1 MRKVSVYKC
10 PVCGMRFKSL
20 SGWGEHIERLH
31 PDTIPDGYS
40 VARYFYY
47 VDTGKTHGSC
57 VQCHKP
63 TEWNETT
70 GKYSRYCSD
79 PNCKKKYCAEA
90 KKRMVDKYGVP
101 HLLNDPDQQRKMLA
115 SKSKPYKFRDGGS
128 VLYLSSYE
136 KDFLMTCEFVLGL
149 KSKDIMGPSP
159 HTYTYMYEGKQH
171 FYIPDFYIPDLNLE
185 IEIKDGNGNPNNL
198 PHIVEHDRHTEKIK
212 DEVMIKNPKVNY
224 FKVVN
229 KEYQDFYRFL
239 LECKLA
245 IDDDMVKRVEMELLP
260 ATEAVSGSGKIKM
273 MTKSDFEKIPDS
285 STLHLT
291 RDAYLARLKA
301 DPKVFDK
308 ISCYGLYDGKSY
320 PVGFFSIS
328 NDTGCVELLV
338 VDEKERRKGYGTT
351 LLNYAFNNFGG
362 KYLEVRKSNAP
373 AIGLYEKYGLHVT
386 DEYQGKTEAVYRMAP
401 ATEAAFINHKD
412 EYFNIDKWQRKKDE
426 NILYVTGLS
435 GSGKSTVGKE
445 LAKKHK
451 AVFIELDVFAW
462 KDYVEDAYEYWNPN
476 GYMEETYAVYRA
488 FLRSDIPRFSRDTPK
503 NNHLKHAMYKKIF
516 DWLYKYCQD
525 RPDILFIWEGIAIF
539 MGMDREFFIDKPMII
554 KGTSMHTSF
563 KRMTLREANV
573 YSNEQ
578 KATMDAVY
586 KQDEMILEGL
596 RKFMRANAEKSPVL
610 ESSASSVIWDIFH
623 ADEVEEASVFEH
635 VPQPATESSM
645 KSNISKDYTSKGKKS
660 LSDFTCLKMTPT
672 LLKKYEAE
680 SKMLKHAWPA
690 DETHDSRIWLD
701 GDKLV
706 GDACVSFKD
715 PDYNWISTLEI
726 RPEYQ
731 GYGLGNQLLNFAVK
745 TMKGNA
751 LRVDSD
757 NEVAHKMYTKYGFK
771 PINDKKLNSKY
782 ATYDNDKGY
791 LLALESALT
800 SKERTDFGLPDI
812 KKYPMP
818 DAEHVMLAIKF
829 FNYVNEDREKELA
842 DAINAKITEF
852 GITDINIGKNNR
864 FGKYYNPAEDSVM
877 TGWAP
882 NVPYSGIVAK
892 ESAMPEFVYEP
903 IKFNDRLWQSYQ
915 GKRYYPLYIG
925 LMKNIS
931 PLGTVIRSFTKENWS
946 HSFISFD
953 PSMGECFTFGN
964 KVIKKGIINARGFG
978 AGIESFNPKANYFSY
993 PPSTEYAL
1001 HVMFFEESQI
1011 KAVKNTVDNIFAH
1024 REKYRYNV
1032 GGLINYIFNNPKTD
1046 PENLFCSQFV
1056 ALVINSGK
1064 QGILD
1069 RDPSLYSPGS
1079 LADLRGTF
1087 YVCNG
1092 TIKNYDKLKAEI
1104 RTKEIFND
1112 IIKTQNIEALEHSS
1126 LTYNADWEDS
1136 EDIELTG
1143 GYMVP

>member
-1 MRKVSVYKC
+1 
-10 PVCGMRFKSL
+10 
-20 SGWGEHIERLH
+20 
-31 PDTIPDGYS
+31 
-40 VARYFYY
+40 
-47 VDTGKTHGSC
+47 
-57 VQCHKP
+57 
-63 TEWNETT
+63 
-70 GKYSRYCSD
+70 
-79 PNCKKKYCAEA
+79 
-90 KKRMVDKYGVP
+90 
-101 HLLNDPDQQRKMLA
+101 
-115 SKSKPYKFRDGGS
+115 
-128 VLYLSSYE
+128 
-136 KDFLMTCEFVLGL
+136 
-149 KSKDIMGPSP
+149 
-159 HTYTYMYEGKQH
+159 
-171 FYIPDFYIPDLNLE
+171 
-185 IEIKDGNGNPNNL
+185 
-198 PHIVEHDRHTEKIK
+198 
-212 DEVMIKNPKVNY
+212 MIKNPKVNY

-245 IDDDMVKRVEMELLP
+245 IDDAMVKRVEMELLP
-260 ATEAVSGSGKIKM
+260 ATES
-273 MTKSDFEKIPDS
+273 
-285 STLHLT
+285 
-291 RDAYLARLKA
+291 
-301 DPKVFDK
+301 
-308 ISCYGLYDGKSY
+308 
-320 PVGFFSIS
+320 
-328 NDTGCVELLV
+328 
-338 VDEKERRKGYGTT
+338 
-351 LLNYAFNNFGG
+351 
-362 KYLEVRKSNAP
+362 
-373 AIGLYEKYGLHVT
+373 
-386 DEYQGKTEAVYRMAP
+386 
-401 ATEAAFINHKD
+401 AFINHKD
-412 EYFNIDKWQRKKDE
+412 EYFNIDKWQRKKGQ
-426 NILYVTGLS
+426 NILYITGLS
-435 GSGKSTVGKE
+435 GSGKSTLGEE
-445 LAKKHK
+445 LSKSHDA
-451 AVFIELDVFAW
+451 FYIELDRITREFGQDE
-462 KDYVEDAYEYWNPN
+462 KWNPN
-476 GYMEETYAVYRA
+476 GYQKNVSQIFRKMYAETGCVYEKDDSFDTKRA
-488 FLRSDIPRFSRDTPK
+488 KFNSAF
-503 NNHLKHAMYKKIF
+503 N
-516 DWLYKYCQD
+516 WLLDYCTK
-525 RPDILFIWEGIAIF
+525 RPGLLFIWEGIHISARI
-539 MGMDREFFIDKPMII
+539 DHEYLKDKPMII
-554 KGTSMHTSF
+554 KGTSKHTSL
-563 KRMTLREANV
+563 KRMTIREANV
-573 YSNEQ
+573 YDEQ
-578 KATMDAVY
+578 QRAEMKAWYA
-586 KQDEMILEGL
+586 QDDHNLDKL
-596 RKFMRANAEKSPVL
+596 RKFMRANAEKSTAL

-635 VPQPATESSM
+635 VPQPATE
-645 KSNISKDYTSKGKKS
+645 
-660 LSDFTCLKMTPT
+660 
-672 LLKKYEAE
+672 A
-680 SKMLKHAWPA
+680 
-690 DETHDSRIWLD
+690 
-701 GDKLV
+701 
-706 GDACVSFKD
+706 
-715 PDYNWISTLEI
+715 
-726 RPEYQ
+726 
-731 GYGLGNQLLNFAVK
+731 
-745 TMKGNA
+745 
-751 LRVDSD
+751 
-757 NEVAHKMYTKYGFK
+757 
-771 PINDKKLNSKY
+771 
-782 ATYDNDKGY
+782 
-791 LLALESALT
+791 ALT

-852 GITDINIGKNNR
+852 GITDINIGENNR
-864 FGKYYNPAEDSVM
+864 FGKYYKPAEDSVM

-978 AGIESFNPKANYFSY
+978 AGIESFNPKANHFSY

-1092 TIKNYDKLKAEI
+1092 MIKNYDKLKTEI

-1136 EDIELTG
+1136 EDIEISG

>member
-1 MRKVSVYKC
+1 
-10 PVCGMRFKSL
+10 
-20 SGWGEHIERLH
+20 
-31 PDTIPDGYS
+31 
-40 VARYFYY
+40 
-47 VDTGKTHGSC
+47 
-57 VQCHKP
+57 
-63 TEWNETT
+63 
-70 GKYSRYCSD
+70 
-79 PNCKKKYCAEA
+79 
-90 KKRMVDKYGVP
+90 
-101 HLLNDPDQQRKMLA
+101 
-115 SKSKPYKFRDGGS
+115 
-128 VLYLSSYE
+128 
-136 KDFLMTCEFVLGL
+136 
-149 KSKDIMGPSP
+149 
-159 HTYTYMYEGKQH
+159 
-171 FYIPDFYIPDLNLE
+171 
-185 IEIKDGNGNPNNL
+185 
-198 PHIVEHDRHTEKIK
+198 
-212 DEVMIKNPKVNY
+212 MIKNPKVNY

-260 ATEAVSGSGKIKM
+260 ATEAVSGNGKIKM

-301 DPKVFDK
+301 DPKAFDK

-328 NDTGCVELLV
+328 NDTGCIELLV
-338 VDEKERRKGYGTT
+338 VDEKERRKGYGIT

-362 KYLEVRKSNAP
+362 KYLKVRKSNAP
-373 AIGLYEKYGLHVT
+373 AIGLYEKYGLHIT

-401 ATEAAFINHKD
+401 ATEAVSAKAISELETPQDVYDFIKKNVTYAEFDKLMTPDEVLQKGKGSCHDQAQLAKELLGKIGKNVALHFFIALRPNDPVGGNTHTFVTYKEDNKIVWFETSWDGANGIRKYDSMNQLKSDLFKYHMKTSYGKKYPELEFESVGNKVKPGMDLGEYVNAMMSEAATEAAFINHKD
-412 EYFNIDKWQRKKDE
+412 EYFNIDKWKRKKDE

-435 GSGKSTVGKE
+435 GSGKSTIGKE

-462 KDYVEDAYEYWNPN
+462 NDYVEDAYEYWNPN

-488 FLRSDIPRFSRDTPK
+488 FLRSDIPRFSKDTPK
-503 NNHLKHAMYKKIF
+503 NSHLKRAMYKKIF

-563 KRMTLREANV
+563 KRMSLREANV
-573 YSNEQ
+573 YSDEQ

-660 LSDFTCLKMTPT
+660 LSDFTCLKMTPA

-706 GDACVSFKD
+706 GDACVSFSD

-731 GYGLGNQLLNFAVK
+731 GYGLGSQLLNFAVK

-771 PINDKKLNSKY
+771 PITDKGINAKY
-782 ATYDNDKGY
+782 ATHDNDKGY
-791 LLALESALT
+791 LLALESTLT

-864 FGKYYNPAEDSVM
+864 FGKYYKPAEDSVM

-978 AGIESFNPKANYFSY
+978 AGIESFNPKANHFSY

-1087 YVCNG
+1087 FVCNG
-1092 TIKNYDKLKAEI
+1092 MIKTYDKLKTEI

-1136 EDIELTG
+1136 EDIELAG

>member
-1 MRKVSVYKC
+1 
-10 PVCGMRFKSL
+10 
-20 SGWGEHIERLH
+20 
-31 PDTIPDGYS
+31 
-40 VARYFYY
+40 
-47 VDTGKTHGSC
+47 
-57 VQCHKP
+57 
-63 TEWNETT
+63 
-70 GKYSRYCSD
+70 
-79 PNCKKKYCAEA
+79 
-90 KKRMVDKYGVP
+90 
-101 HLLNDPDQQRKMLA
+101 
-115 SKSKPYKFRDGGS
+115 
-128 VLYLSSYE
+128 
-136 KDFLMTCEFVLGL
+136 
-149 KSKDIMGPSP
+149 
-159 HTYTYMYEGKQH
+159 
-171 FYIPDFYIPDLNLE
+171 
-185 IEIKDGNGNPNNL
+185 
-198 PHIVEHDRHTEKIK
+198 
-212 DEVMIKNPKVNY
+212 MIKNPKVNY

-260 ATEAVSGSGKIKM
+260 ATEAVSAKAISELETPQDVYDFIKKNVSYAEFDKLMTPDEVLQKGKGSCHDQAQLAKELLGKIGKNVALHFFIALRPNDPVGGNTHTFVTYKEDNKIVWFETSWDGANGIRRYDSM
-273 MTKSDFEKIPDS
+273 NQLKSDLFKYHMKTSYGKKYPELEFES
-285 STLHLT
+285 VGN
-291 RDAYLARLKA
+291 
-301 DPKVFDK
+301 KVKPGMDLGE
-308 ISCYGLYDGKSY
+308 Y
-320 PVGFFSIS
+320 V
-328 NDTGCVELLV
+328 
-338 VDEKERRKGYGTT
+338 
-351 LLNYAFNNFGG
+351 
-362 KYLEVRKSNAP
+362 NAMM
-373 AIGLYEKYGLHVT
+373 G
-386 DEYQGKTEAVYRMAP
+386 EA
-401 ATEAAFINHKD
+401 ATESAFINHKD
-412 EYFNIDKWQRKKDE
+412 EYFNIDKWQRKKGQ
-426 NILYVTGLS
+426 NILYITGLS
-435 GSGKSTVGKE
+435 GSGKSTLGYN
-445 LAKKHK
+445 LALQHK
-451 AVFIELDVFAW
+451 AIYIELDRVFSNFNMPRKWSMNGPDETEKLFDAMDKRFPIDVNRDDPKSKGIARDIRMKRLNW
-462 KDYVEDAYEYWNPN
+462 LLDYCN
-476 GYMEETYAVYRA
+476 
-488 FLRSDIPRFSRDTPK
+488 SRPST
-503 NNHLKHAMYKKIF
+503 
-516 DWLYKYCQD
+516 LY
-525 RPDILFIWEGIAIF
+525 IWEGVWIF
-539 MGMDREFFIDKPMII
+539 DFFRHEEYYDKPVIILGTSAHTSYNRSLIRDEII
-554 KGTSMHTSF
+554 KDSVDA
-563 KRMTLREANV
+563 KERKAWYKN
-573 YSNEQ
+573 NEHN
-578 KATMDAVY
+578 
-586 KQDEMILEGL
+586 LETF
-596 RKFMRANAEKSPVL
+596 RKKMRANAEKSPVL

-635 VPQPATESSM
+635 VPQPAT
-645 KSNISKDYTSKGKKS
+645 
-660 LSDFTCLKMTPT
+660 
-672 LLKKYEAE
+672 
-680 SKMLKHAWPA
+680 
-690 DETHDSRIWLD
+690 
-701 GDKLV
+701 
-706 GDACVSFKD
+706 
-715 PDYNWISTLEI
+715 
-726 RPEYQ
+726 
-731 GYGLGNQLLNFAVK
+731 
-745 TMKGNA
+745 
-751 LRVDSD
+751 
-757 NEVAHKMYTKYGFK
+757 
-771 PINDKKLNSKY
+771 
-782 ATYDNDKGY
+782 
-791 LLALESALT
+791 ESALT

-864 FGKYYNPAEDSVM
+864 FGKYYKPAEDSVM

-978 AGIESFNPKANYFSY
+978 AGIESFNPKANHFSY

-1092 TIKNYDKLKAEI
+1092 MIKNYDKLKAEI

-1136 EDIELTG
+1136 EDIELAG

>member
-185 IEIKDGNGNPNNL
+185 IEIKDGGDNESHAT
-198 PHIVEHDRHTEKIK
+198 HIVEYDRKTEKVK

-260 ATEAVSGSGKIKM
+260 ATEAASGSIKIKP
-273 MTKSDFEKIPDS
+273 MTKSDIEKIPDS
-285 STLHLT
+285 STLSMT
-291 RDAYLARLKA
+291 RDAYLLRFKA
-301 DPKVFDK
+301 NPKAFSK

-328 NDTGCVELLV
+328 QDTGCIELLV
-338 VDEKERRKGYGTT
+338 VDENERRKGYGTM
-351 LLNYAFNNFGG
+351 LLDYAINNLGG
-362 KYLEVRKSNAP
+362 KYLEVRKSNTP
-373 AIGLYEKYGLHVT
+373 AIGMYEKYGLQIT
-386 DEYQGKTEAVYRMAP
+386 DEYMGRTEVMYRMAP
-401 ATEAAFINHKD
+401 ATESAFINHKD
-412 EYFNIDKWQRKKDE
+412 EYFNIDKWQRKKGQ
-426 NILYVTGLS
+426 NILYITGLS
-435 GSGKSTVGKE
+435 GSGKSTLGEE
-445 LAKKHK
+445 LSKSHDA
-451 AVFIELDVFAW
+451 FYIELDRITREFGQDE
-462 KDYVEDAYEYWNPN
+462 KWNPN
-476 GYMEETYAVYRA
+476 GYQKNVSQIFRKMYAETGCVYEKDDSFDTKRA
-488 FLRSDIPRFSRDTPK
+488 KFNSAF
-503 NNHLKHAMYKKIF
+503 N
-516 DWLYKYCQD
+516 WLLDYCTK
-525 RPDILFIWEGIAIF
+525 RPELLFIWEGIHISARI
-539 MGMDREFFIDKPMII
+539 DHEYLKDKPMII
-554 KGTSMHTSF
+554 KGTSKHTSL
-563 KRMTLREANV
+563 KRMTIREANV
-573 YSNEQ
+573 YDEQ
-578 KATMDAVY
+578 QRAEMKAWYA
-586 KQDEMILEGL
+586 QDDHNLDKL
-596 RKFMRANAEKSPVL
+596 RKFMRTNAEKSTAL

-660 LSDFTCLKMTPT
+660 LSDFTCLKMTPA

-731 GYGLGNQLLNFAVK
+731 GYGLGSQLLNFAVK

-771 PINDKKLNSKY
+771 PITDKGINAKY
-782 ATYDNDKGY
+782 ATHDNDKGY

-852 GITDINIGKNNR
+852 GITDINIGENNR
-864 FGKYYNPAEDSVM
+864 FGKYYKPAEDSVM

-964 KVIKKGIINARGFG
+964 KVVKKGIINARGFG
-978 AGIESFNPKANYFSY
+978 AGIESFNPKANHFSY

-1087 YVCNG
+1087 FVCNG
-1092 TIKNYDKLKAEI
+1092 MIKNYDKLKAEI
-1104 RTKEIFND
+1104 RTKEIFDD

>member
-1 MRKVSVYKC
+1 
-10 PVCGMRFKSL
+10 
-20 SGWGEHIERLH
+20 
-31 PDTIPDGYS
+31 
-40 VARYFYY
+40 
-47 VDTGKTHGSC
+47 
-57 VQCHKP
+57 
-63 TEWNETT
+63 
-70 GKYSRYCSD
+70 
-79 PNCKKKYCAEA
+79 
-90 KKRMVDKYGVP
+90 
-101 HLLNDPDQQRKMLA
+101 
-115 SKSKPYKFRDGGS
+115 
-128 VLYLSSYE
+128 
-136 KDFLMTCEFVLGL
+136 
-149 KSKDIMGPSP
+149 
-159 HTYTYMYEGKQH
+159 
-171 FYIPDFYIPDLNLE
+171 
-185 IEIKDGNGNPNNL
+185 
-198 PHIVEHDRHTEKIK
+198 
-212 DEVMIKNPKVNY
+212 MIKNPKVNY

-373 AIGLYEKYGLHVT
+373 AIGLYEKYGLRIT
-386 DEYQGKTEAVYRMAP
+386 DEYQGKTEALYRMAP

-488 FLRSDIPRFSRDTPK
+488 FLRSDIPRFSKDTPK

-563 KRMTLREANV
+563 KRMSLREANV
-573 YSNEQ
+573 YSDEQ

-596 RKFMRANAEKSPVL
+596 RKFMRANAEKFNGIPDTSTSIIHDKLLTFNDIMNGYDYGLAINGKISKREISSDDWVKRYRLASPKQFEKQGGGVCWDFTTYEVDYIKNSKDFDDCEVKSYYIVFDNKKDCPTHTFMVVEHDSKYYYFESSYYKIRGVYISNSMSDIFNFVMSEMRFDNDNHEDL
-610 ESSASSVIWDIFH
+610 YDYRYFIREYDALNSKLMGASCEEFMDFCYHSKPINHKVSTKFKKPELLTSPAMDSSASSVIWDIFH

-635 VPQPATESSM
+635 VPQPAT
-645 KSNISKDYTSKGKKS
+645 
-660 LSDFTCLKMTPT
+660 
-672 LLKKYEAE
+672 
-680 SKMLKHAWPA
+680 
-690 DETHDSRIWLD
+690 
-701 GDKLV
+701 
-706 GDACVSFKD
+706 
-715 PDYNWISTLEI
+715 
-726 RPEYQ
+726 
-731 GYGLGNQLLNFAVK
+731 
-745 TMKGNA
+745 
-751 LRVDSD
+751 
-757 NEVAHKMYTKYGFK
+757 
-771 PINDKKLNSKY
+771 
-782 ATYDNDKGY
+782 
-791 LLALESALT
+791 ESALT

-852 GITDINIGKNNR
+852 GITDINIGENNR
-864 FGKYYNPAEDSVM
+864 FGKYYKPAEDSVM

-964 KVIKKGIINARGFG
+964 KVIKKGIINTRGFG
-978 AGIESFNPKANYFSY
+978 AGIESFNPKANHFSY

-1079 LADLRGTF
+1079 LADLRGVF

-1092 TIKNYDKLKAEI
+1092 TIKTYDKLKAEI
-1104 RTKEIFND
+1104 RTKDIFDD

-1136 EDIELTG
+1136 EDIELAG
-1143 GYMVP
+1143 GYVVP